1 MQTKAAALQAWL
13 ERFGLPVYAAQAVPE
28 SAELP
33 YMTYALVDG
42 AWGDGEQALTVNTWR
57 RTTSEAKA
65 NADVE
70 AIAQVLGL
78 GGEIV
83 PCKGGGFWIKRGEPF
98 AQAADSDAQGVKRR
112 YINLTIE
119 YLTSF

>member
-1 MQTKAAALQAWL
+1 MQTKAAALQSWL
-13 ERFGLPVYAAQAVPE
+13 ERFGLPVYASQAVPE

>member
-1 MQTKAAALQAWL
+1 MQTKAAALQSWL

-28 SAELP
+28 DAELP
-33 YMTYALVDG
+33 YMTYDFVSG

-65 NADVE
+65 NADVD
-70 AIAQVLGL
+70 AIAEVLGL

-112 YINLTIE
+112 YINLVIE
-119 YLTSF
+119 YLTTY

>member
-1 MQTKAAALQAWL
+1 MQTKTAALQSWL
-13 ERFGLPVYAAQAVPE
+13 ERFGLPVYASQAVPE